1 MRVTF
6 AAVGW
11 EQLAIGQLS
20 AILKEQGHTVNLA
33 FSVSLFND
41 RDHFFIPP
49 LARIFDDRQRV
60 IDAIKKQK
68 PDVLS
73 FSIIT
78 ATYQWALSIAKEAKE
93 INPNIVTVFGGVHS
107 SGCPDRVI
115 ANPQVDV
122 VCIGEGDIAFPQL
135 IRELEKGR
143 LHGQLISNMMYKL
156 PDGRKIRGPQDGFV
170 SDLDSLPILDK
181 TIWEEHISQND
192 SYLTM
197 ASRGCPYRCTFCF
210 NSFFANLPDDRSG
223 YIRQRSVDHVLYELS
238 IVKKRYKPRI
248 IKFYDDVF
256 ILNKKWLKEFC
267 DRYGREIKLPF
278 HCELHANY
286 MNEHVGLMLANAGC
300 IQVDLGVQS
309 AHEDY
314 KRKELKRSEK
324 NSKVVET
331 LDICRKFNIRVNAH
345 MILSLPGESME
356 SQEIARKLFVSSP
369 PSRIDSYFLIYFP
382 GTEIFTQAIQA
393 GVLSKEE
400 AVKIE
405 DGLENTI
412 AVNPNKNTNK
422 ELLKILQGYQIVY
435 RLIPNTPKF
444 VREQLDP
451 KFFSNLPN
459 FIKSFINFF
468 SDVCLAYIKY
478 PRTFHAYLRH
488 ILFHVFRPI
497 LEKMGIKTGGI
508 SKIYNHD
515 RFDFKVPAAKVED
528 REFVNLKK

>member
-60 IDAIKKQK
+60 IDAIKQQR
-68 PDVLS
+68 PDVLA

-78 ATYQWALSIAKEAKE
+78 STYQWALSIAKEAKE
-93 INPNIVTVFGGVHS
+93 INPNIITVFGGVHS

-115 ANPQVDV
+115 ANPQVDI
-122 VCIGEGDIAFPQL
+122 VCIGEGDLAFPQL
-135 IRELEKGR
+135 LKALENGG
-143 LHGQLISNMMYKL
+143 LHGQPISNLMYKM
-156 PDGRKIRGPQDGFV
+156 PDGRKVRGPQDGFV
-170 SDLDSLPILDK
+170 SDLDSLPIIDK

-210 NSFFANLPDDRSG
+210 NSFFANLPEERSG
-223 YIRQRSVDHVLYELS
+223 YIRQRSVDHVMYELN
-238 IVKKRYKPRI
+238 IVKKRYNPKL

-256 ILNKKWLKEFC
+256 ILNKKWLNEFC
-267 DRYGREIKLPF
+267 DRYGKEIKIPF
-278 HCELHANY
+278 QCELHANY
-286 MNEHVGLMLANAGC
+286 MNDHVGLILANAGC

-309 AHEDY
+309 ALEDY

-324 NSKVVET
+324 NSKVAET
-331 LDICRKFNIRVNAH
+331 LDICRKYRIKVNAH
-345 MILSLPGESME
+345 MILSLPGEALE
-356 SQEIARKLFVSSP
+356 AQEIARKLYIEHP
-369 PSRIDSYFLIYFP
+369 PTRIDSYFLIYFP
-382 GTEIFTQAIQA
+382 GTEIFTQAVQS
-393 GVLSKEE
+393 GVLTKEE
-400 AVKIE
+400 AGRIE

-412 AVNPNKNTNK
+412 AVNPNKNTDK
-422 ELLKILQGYQIVY
+422 ELLKILQGYQLVY
-435 RLIPNTPKF
+435 RLIPNTPRF
-444 VREQLDP
+444 LRQRLDP
-451 KFFSNLPN
+451 KFFSRLPN
-459 FIKSFINFF
+459 FLKFLLNFF
-468 SDVCLAYIKY
+468 GDVCLAFFKY
-478 PRTFHAYLRH
+478 PQSFHAFLKH
-488 ILFHVFRPI
+488 ILYHICRPVC
-497 LEKMGIKTGGI
+497 EKWGIKVRGA

-515 RFDFKVPAAKVED
+515 RFSLTVPAAKVED
-528 REFVNLKK
+528 REFVELKK